1 MRSRLAQTAFLCL
14 LLLSAALRAGAQ
26 ASPSAIRNHFESDAP
41 MRAPA
46 FFDFVEVGAPGA
58 SDWIV
63 MSDSNPPS
71 APNIAVQTVSDRPA
85 ESIAVAIRRNVS
97 FRDGRLS
104 IALKRARGRGGILFR
119 MASEKDFLV
128 LLVDCASGDAQL
140 VAYRAGKPTKLA
152 RGQAVFP
159 LDWGVLA
166 IEASGSDVKA
176 TFAEK
181 PLLSAKDPAPA
192 AGRAGMAT
200 AGPGDVA
207 FDEFVLEPLDSAGG
221 RR

>member
-1 MRSRLAQTAFLCL
+1 MRSRFVQKGFLCL
-14 LLLSAALRAGAQ
+14 LLSSAALRAGAQ
-26 ASPSAIRNHFESDAP
+26 ASPSVIRNHFESDAP

-46 FFDFVEVGAPGA
+46 FFDFVEVVAPGA
-58 SDWIV
+58 SDWMV

-104 IALKRARGRGGILFR
+104 IALKRAHGRGGILFR

-152 RGQAVFP
+152 SGQAVFAV
-159 LDWGVLA
+159 DWGVLA
-166 IEASGSDVKA
+166 IETSGTDVKA

-200 AGPGDVA
+200 AGPGNVA
-207 FDEFVLEPLDSAGG
+207 FDEFVLKPLDSAGG
-221 RR
+221 GR